1 MSPPV
6 FAVVGHVN
14 KGKSSIVST
23 LTEDD
28 SVRIEKDPGTTRV
41 CREFPIVVDGKT
53 LFSLVD
59 TPGFEQARAVL
70 DWLRERE
77 EPHPNRRDVVKAFLD
92 AHRGTGAFPEEQEL
106 LAPIMAGAGILYV
119 VDGSQPYRRQYR
131 AEMEI
136 LRWTGQPRMAL
147 INQIGERD
155 HVEEWRVELDQYFS
169 IVRPFNAHLVGF
181 PERIRLLRGMRE
193 LSEASRQPLDD
204 AIAALV
210 GERRRRRHEAARR
223 IARLVNESASFVLTE
238 AIPRDAEIEPHGER
252 LKGRFH
258 DALRDLEARAR
269 KDVEQLYQHGRLRRE
284 EADLEAPAWGL
295 DLFARESFKLLGLKP
310 AQLVVAST
318 AAGAT
323 IGGGV
328 DAAVGGASFGAG
340 VVIGALVG
348 GAGAA
353 YWSAQNMASVRTLW
367 RGFKGD
373 KMLAIGP
380 HKNPNFPWVL
390 LDRALLHWRTISDRA
405 HARRDPVALAAGE
418 KHGIV
423 LRLSDDLRAA
433 LNKAFAVVRKKAPDV
448 PDEQA
453 RELESLVARALDEL
467 AVDEERALAAG

>member
-28 SVRIEKDPGTTRV
+28 TVRIEKDPGTTRV
-41 CREFPIVVDGKT
+41 CREFPIVVDGRT

-77 EPHPNRRDVVKAFLD
+77 DRFPAHRDVVKAFLD
-92 AHRGTGAFPEEQEL
+92 AHRGAGAFPEEQEL

-169 IVRPFNAHLVGF
+169 IVRPFNAHMVGF

-210 GERRRRRHEAARR
+210 GERRRRRHEAGRR
-223 IARLVNESASFVLTE
+223 IARLLNESLSFVLTE
-238 AIPRDAEIEPHGER
+238 SIPRDAEIEPHGER
-252 LKGRFH
+252 LQRRFH
-258 DALRDLEARAR
+258 DALRELESRAR
-269 KDVEQLYQHGRLRRE
+269 RDVEHLYQHARLRRE
-284 EADLEAPAWGL
+284 ESELEAPAWGL

-310 AQLVVAST
+310 GQLVVAST

-323 IGGGV
+323 IGGGL

-367 RGFKGD
+367 RGFRGD

-390 LDRALLHWRTISDRA
+390 LDRALLHWRTIADRA
-405 HARRDPVALAAGE
+405 HARRDPVALASGE

-423 LRLSDDLRAA
+423 LRLSDERRGT
-433 LNKAFAVVRKKAPDV
+433 LNKSFAAVRKKAPHV
-448 PDEQA
+448 PDELG
-453 RELESLVARALDEL
+453 RELEALVARAVDEL
-467 AVDEERALAAG
+467 AVEEERQLSAG